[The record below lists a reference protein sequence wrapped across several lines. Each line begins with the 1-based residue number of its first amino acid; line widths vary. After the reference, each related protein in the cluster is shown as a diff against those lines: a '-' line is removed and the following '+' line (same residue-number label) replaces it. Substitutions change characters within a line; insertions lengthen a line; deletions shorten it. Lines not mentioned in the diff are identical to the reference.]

1 MRSSSRLQIGAFM
14 SESYCERTLRAA
26 GHIVSEGNTLL
37 SSLEVVK
44 LTILRINREYMEY
57 MRANFAHII
66 HDQKFNTTVVSP
78 TMDPPMD
85 PPAPSPSG
93 SSRVRPRGAGSS
105 TDHAGGSST
114 DHAGDAEMGE
124 QAVEDID

>member
-37 SSLEVVK
+37 SSLEVEK

-66 HDQKFNTTVVSP
+66 RDQKFNTTVV
-78 TMDPPMD
+78 TMDSPMD

-93 SSRVRPRGAGSS
+93 PSRVPP
-105 TDHAGGSST
+105 D
-114 DHAGDAEMGE
+114 DAEMGE
-124 QAVEDID
+124 QVEDID